1 LLVSTEWFS
10 LPISELLLRR
20 QNSMKKA
27 DSHTKKIEIAT
38 NAPNVAVNAPPS
50 DIPTATPAASEITP
64 KQLAELQARAAKADE
79 HWDRLLRTAADLEN
93 FKKRAARERHEA
105 AQSAAATLVQKL
117 LPILDHLEMAQSAA
131 QSAQAPQNGIAAL
144 QDGITMI
151 QQQLKNIL
159 AETGLEEV
167 DASGKPFDPT
177 LHEAV
182 MQMETANTPEGQVV
196 QQIRKGYKL
205 RDRLLR
211 PATVVVAKK
220 PSAPPA
226 A

>member
-1 LLVSTEWFS
+1 LPISTEWFS
-10 LPISELLLRR
+10 LATLELLLR
-20 QNSMKKA
+20 QQDNMKKA
-27 DSHTKKIEIAT
+27 DSHAKKIETAT
-38 NAPNVAVNAPPS
+38 NAPNVAVDAASSNISA
-50 DIPTATPAASEITP
+50 PAASEITP

-79 HWDRLLRTAADLEN
+79 HWDRLLRTAADFDN

-105 AQSAAATLVQKL
+105 AQSAAAALVQKL
-117 LPILDHLEMAQSAA
+117 LPVLDHFEMAQSAA
-131 QSAQAPQNGIAAL
+131 QNAQAPQSAIAAL
-144 QDGITMI
+144 QDGITVI
-151 QQQLKNIL
+151 QQQLKSIL

-167 DASGKPFDPT
+167 DANGKPFDPT
-177 LHEAV
+177 LHEAI
-182 MQMETANTPEGQVV
+182 MQMETADTPEGQVV

-211 PATVVVAKK
+211 PAAVVVAQK

>member
-1 LLVSTEWFS
+1 
-10 LPISELLLRR
+10 
-20 QNSMKKA
+20 MKKA
-27 DSHTKKIEIAT
+27 EPHAKKIETAT
-38 NAPNVAVNAPPS
+38 NAPNVAVDAASSN
-50 DIPTATPAASEITP
+50 TPAAPVASEISP

-93 FKKRAARERHEA
+93 FKKRAARERIES

-117 LPILDHLEMAQSAA
+117 LPVLDHFEMAQSAA
-131 QSAQAPQNGIAAL
+131 QNAQAPQSAIAAL

-151 QQQLKNIL
+151 QQQLKSIL

-167 DASGKPFDPT
+167 EANGKPFDPT

-182 MQMETANTPEGQVV
+182 MQMETADTPEGQVV

-211 PATVVVAKK
+211 PAAVVVAQK
-220 PSAPPA
+220 PSAPPVA
-226 A
+226 

>member
-1 LLVSTEWFS
+1 
-10 LPISELLLRR
+10 
-20 QNSMKKA
+20 MKKA
-27 DSHTKKIEIAT
+27 DPHAKKNGTAT
-38 NAPNVAVNAPPS
+38 NAPNAAADAASSNVPAA
-50 DIPTATPAASEITP
+50 PAASEITS

-93 FKKRAARERHEA
+93 FKKRAARERIEA
-105 AQSAAATLVQKL
+105 AQSAVSTLLQKL
-117 LPILDHLEMAQSAA
+117 LPVLDHFEMAQSAA
-131 QSAQAPQNGIAAL
+131 QNAQAPQSASAAL

-151 QQQLKNIL
+151 HQQLKSIL

-167 DASGKPFDPT
+167 EANGKPFDPT

-182 MQMETANTPEGQVV
+182 MQKETADTPEGQVV

-211 PATVVVAKK
+211 PAAVVVAKK

>member
-1 LLVSTEWFS
+1 
-10 LPISELLLRR
+10 
-20 QNSMKKA
+20 MKKA
-27 DSHTKKIEIAT
+27 EPHAKKIETAT
-38 NAPNVAVNAPPS
+38 NAPNVAVDAASSN
-50 DIPTATPAASEITP
+50 TPAAPVASEISP

-93 FKKRAARERHEA
+93 FKKRAARERIES
-105 AQSAAATLVQKL
+105 AQSAAAALVQKL
-117 LPILDHLEMAQSAA
+117 LPVLDHFEMAQSAA
-131 QSAQAPQNGIAAL
+131 QNAQAPQSAIAAL

-151 QQQLKNIL
+151 QQQLKSIL

-167 DASGKPFDPT
+167 EANGKPFDPT

-182 MQMETANTPEGQVV
+182 MQMETADTPEGQVV

-211 PATVVVAKK
+211 PAAVVVAQN

>member
-10 LPISELLLRR
+10 LVTLELFLCR
-20 QNSMKKA
+20 QDNMKKA
-27 DSHTKKIEIAT
+27 DSHVKKIETAT
-38 NAPNVAVNAPPS
+38 SAPNVAVDAASSN
-50 DIPTATPAASEITP
+50 IPAAPAASEITP
-64 KQLAELQARAAKADE
+64 KQLSELQVRAARADE
-79 HWDRLLRTAADLEN
+79 HWDRLLRTAADFDN

-105 AQSAAATLVQKL
+105 AQSAAAALVQKL
-117 LPILDHLEMAQSAA
+117 LPILDHFEMAQSAA
-131 QSAQAPQNGIAAL
+131 QNAQAPQSGIAAL
-144 QDGITMI
+144 QDGIAMI
-151 QQQLKNIL
+151 QQQLKSIL
-159 AETGLEEV
+159 TESGLEEV
-167 DASGKPFDPT
+167 DANGKPFDPT

-182 MQMETANTPEGQVV
+182 MQMETADTPEGQVV

-211 PATVVVAKK
+211 PAAVVVAKK

>member
-1 LLVSTEWFS
+1 
-10 LPISELLLRR
+10 
-20 QNSMKKA
+20 MKKA
-27 DSHTKKIEIAT
+27 EPHAKKIETAT
-38 NAPNVAVNAPPS
+38 NAPNVAVDAASSN
-50 DIPTATPAASEITP
+50 TPAAPVASEISP

-93 FKKRAARERHEA
+93 FKKRAARERIES
-105 AQSAAATLVQKL
+105 AQSAAAALVQKL
-117 LPILDHLEMAQSAA
+117 LPVLDHFEMAQSAA
-131 QSAQAPQNGIAAL
+131 QNAQAPQSAIAAL

-151 QQQLKNIL
+151 QQQLKSIL

-167 DASGKPFDPT
+167 EANGKPFDPT

-182 MQMETANTPEGQVV
+182 MQMETADTPEGQVV

-211 PATVVVAKK
+211 PAAVVVAQK
-220 PSAPPA
+220 PSAPPVA
-226 A
+226 